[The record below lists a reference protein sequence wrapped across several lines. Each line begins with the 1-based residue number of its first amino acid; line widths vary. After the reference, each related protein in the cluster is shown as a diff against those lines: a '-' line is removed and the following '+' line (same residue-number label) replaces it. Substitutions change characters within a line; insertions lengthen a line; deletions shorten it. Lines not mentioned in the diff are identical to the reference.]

1 MNGKQLKNSI
11 LQWAIQG
18 KLVPPVCRQA
28 GKTLMTNPVPREK
41 GKECWFTYVIECED
55 GSFYKGF
62 TDNLLRCYQQH
73 CNGTGADYTKT
84 HKPKQLYYWEM
95 HYSKEA
101 ALQREKYLKSG
112 VGREWFKKEVV
123 DKPENFEPASVL
135 LEKIRQEKE
144 RLIKEKKIKRD
155 KNASI
160 IYRGEDNSYYE
171 KMLATGEVKCIDE
184 EVPFEIPQGWEW
196 TRIGNIFNHTSGK
209 QQSSSNKGGGTPQKF
224 ITTSNLYWGHFIL
237 DNVKVM
243 NFTDEE
249 IKTCSATKGDLLVCE
264 GGAGYGRSAI
274 WNEDY
279 DICLQ
284 NHVHRLR
291 PCVSGICEYVYHFI
305 YLLKESNNLA
315 SVGTAMP
322 GLSANRLKGLLLP
335 FPPLSEQRRIVA
347 KLAELLP
354 QIEKYNNVQNK
365 LDELNTTIKD
375 CLKKS
380 ILQEAIQGKLVP
392 QLAEE
397 GRAQELL
404 EQIKA
409 EKRKLVKEGKLKK
422 SALSDS
428 VIFGGDD
435 NKYCEKIGKSVQC
448 IDEEIP
454 FEIPESWVWCK
465 FQDIA
470 NSELGKTMNK
480 ASDKGGEVP
489 YLCSINVYWD
499 KVDLS
504 NVKVAPFSI
513 AEKEKYLLQKGDLLI
528 CEGGEVGRC
537 AIWSNDKTMYYQNAL
552 HRVRFYGDISSKFIQ
567 NVIRSYKT
575 MGIIDKNSKG
585 MTIKHFTKTA
595 LNSLYVPL
603 PPFQEQQRIVAQIE
617 KLFEQLH

>member
-18 KLVPPVCRQA
+18 KLVPQDP
-28 GKTLMTNPVPREK
+28 N
-41 GKECWFTYVIECED
+41 D
-55 GSFYKGF
+55 
-62 TDNLLRCYQQH
+62 
-73 CNGTGADYTKT
+73 
-84 HKPKQLYYWEM
+84 
-95 HYSKEA
+95 
-101 ALQREKYLKSG
+101 
-112 VGREWFKKEVV
+112 
-123 DKPENFEPASVL
+123 EPASVL
-135 LEKIRQEKE
+135 LDKIRQEKE

-184 EVPFEIPQGWEW
+184 EIPFDVPNGWEW

-243 NFTDEE
+243 NFTDDE

-397 GRAQELL
+397 GRAQEQL

-422 SALSDS
+422 STLSDS
-428 VIFGGDD
+428 VIFRGDD
-435 NKYCEKIGKSVQC
+435 NKYYEQIGSEVTEIELPFDFPSSWSIVRLYAVCQLTDGLKTTGKQCLLDAKYLRGKSSGTIIEQGKLVYKGDN
-448 IDEEIP
+448 IMLVDGE
-454 FEIPESWVWCK
+454 
-465 FQDIA
+465 
-470 NSELGKTMNK
+470 NS
-480 ASDKGGEVP
+480 GEVFIVPQDGYMGSTFKQLWISSSLYEP
-489 YLCSINVYWD
+489 YILAFIQFY
-499 KVDLS
+499 
-504 NVKVAPFSI
+504 
-513 AEKEKYLLQKGDLLI
+513 KETLRNSKKGA
-528 CEGGEVGRC
+528 
-537 AIWSNDKTMYYQNAL
+537 AIPHLNKEL
-552 HRVRFYGDISSKFIQ
+552 FYGLII
-567 NVIRSYKT
+567 
-575 MGIIDKNSKG
+575 GI
-585 MTIKHFTKTA
+585 
-595 LNSLYVPL
+595 
-603 PPFQEQQRIVAQIE
+603 PPFQEQKRIVQKIGVVSATFEITG
-617 KLFEQLH
+617 LF

>member
-62 TDNLLRCYQQH
+62 TDNLLRRYQQH
-73 CNGTGADYTKT
+73 CNGSGADYTKT

-184 EVPFEIPQGWEW
+184 EVPFEIPKGWEW

-428 VIFGGDD
+428 VIFRGDD
-435 NKYCEKIGKSVQC
+435 NRYCEKIGKSVQC

-552 HRVRFYGDISSKFIQ
+552 HRVRFYGDISSKFIRRTRQ
-567 NVIRSYKT
+567 TLWGAVQMLTQKHVAKRYIISQKVLPLHHETERRYK
-575 MGIIDKNSKG
+575 
-585 MTIKHFTKTA
+585 
-595 LNSLYVPL
+595 YV
-603 PPFQEQQRIVAQIE
+603 
-617 KLFEQLH
+617 